1 MKVELEINAYR
12 RKETEAA
19 EGTFVARKNI
29 KKQNA
34 KQTGFT
40 AVEQNKNKSKESNYK
55 DQSISCIRGFPTEE
69 MGGVPPPAKNLLIP
83 PP

>member
-12 RKETEAA
+12 RKETDAA

-34 KQTGFT
+34 KDWIHSSGT
-40 AVEQNKNKSKESNYK
+40 K
-55 DQSISCIRGFPTEE
+55 
-69 MGGVPPPAKNLLIP
+69 
-83 PP
+83 